1 MDWFVTERERDETEI
16 DREGKT
22 GYGENMR
29 DLREIRKY
37 EGWRDRRERVK
48 SENMRERERERVLKG
63 EVREIIK

>member
-48 SENMRERERERVLKG
+48 SENMRERERERVLKR
-63 EVREIIK
+63 VR